1 MERLLIKEISN
12 HEGEKIT
19 IKGRIFNIRNLGSIS
34 FLIIRDYS
42 GVVQVVA
49 SKDAEVNSG
58 DIVLVEGIVKKDE
71 RAKGGYEM
79 KAEKIE
85 IITKSKET
93 LPFDL
98 EKMILT

>member
-42 GVVQVVA
+42 GVVQVIEKLFNIKIKQPLA
-49 SKDAEVNSG
+49 L
-58 DIVLVEGIVKKDE
+58 LV
-71 RAKGGYEM
+71 
-79 KAEKIE
+79 
-85 IITKSKET
+85 
-93 LPFDL
+93 
-98 EKMILT
+98 

>member
-42 GVVQVVA
+42 GVVQVIA
-49 SKDAEVNSG
+49 SKNTEVNSG
-58 DIVLVEGIVKKDE
+58 DIVLSLAFFFQNSILYKKP
-71 RAKGGYEM
+71 
-79 KAEKIE
+79 
-85 IITKSKET
+85 TK
-93 LPFDL
+93 
-98 EKMILT
+98 